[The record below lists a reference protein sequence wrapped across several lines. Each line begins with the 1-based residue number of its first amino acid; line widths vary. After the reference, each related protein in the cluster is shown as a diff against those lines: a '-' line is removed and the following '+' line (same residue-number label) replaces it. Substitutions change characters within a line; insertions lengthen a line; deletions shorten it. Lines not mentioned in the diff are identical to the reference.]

1 MSAPVV
7 TGISPKEAK
16 PGTKLTI
23 RGENFGLNLDDLEG
37 VYVCGRNCL
46 YTTEWISSSKARGVS
61 LTSSCSLEKKNFVQ

>member
-23 RGENFGLNLDDLEG
+23 RGENFGLNLNDLEG

-46 YTTEWISSSKARGVS
+46 YTTEWISSSKACGILLMS
-61 LTSSCSLEKKNFVQ
+61 FMTKTK